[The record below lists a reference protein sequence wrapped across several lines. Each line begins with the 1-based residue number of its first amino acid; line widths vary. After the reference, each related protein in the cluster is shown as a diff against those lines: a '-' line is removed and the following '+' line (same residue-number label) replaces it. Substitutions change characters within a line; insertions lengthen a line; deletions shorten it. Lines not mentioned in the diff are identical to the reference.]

1 MTTMKITCINLA
13 CNPLNNPIKPSS
25 ILVSYMICNAF
36 TFSFL
41 IPFSIIE
48 TTSISPPSVFINITL
63 LLVFTLLFTN
73 DSKVSPGCEMIL
85 DIIAATTADNV
96 VIRYLYCN
104 ASDELKPNNR
114 ILTLE
119 VNVLL

>member
-13 CNPLNNPIKPSS
+13 CNPLNNPITPSS
-25 ILVSYMICNAF
+25 TLVSYMICNAF
-36 TFSFL
+36 TFSFF

-48 TTSISPPSVFINITL
+48 TLSISLPSVFINIT

-73 DSKVSPGCEMIL
+73 DNKVSPGCEMIL
-85 DIIAATTADNV
+85 DIIAATTADIV

-104 ASDELKPNNR
+104 ASDELKPNKE
-114 ILTLE
+114 ISTLE